1 MNEHTAGGAP
11 GAGSAPSEEEL
22 RAQLEAE
29 LKRLRV
35 EDVVLQAAV
44 SLLNLGARRAGLA
57 GGEDEVDL
65 GQVEAAIDGVQALLP
80 VMEKRG
86 AARDVRPLRDAL
98 AQLQLAYARHR
109 EAGAPAGAGTG
120 EPGPDAERAAPSG
133 EPGKGPAAGD
143 QDSPTGPGPAQRS
156 GRLWVPGR

>member
-1 MNEHTAGGAP
+1 MTEHGAP
-11 GAGSAPSEEEL
+11 GAGPEPSEEEL

-35 EDVVLQAAV
+35 EDVVLQSAV

-80 VMEKRG
+80 VMENRG

-98 AQLQLAYARHR
+98 AQLQLAYTRQR
-109 EAGAPAGAGTG
+109 EAGAPAGAGTP
-120 EPGPDAERAAPSG
+120 EPGPDAEQAAPSG
-133 EPGKGPAAGD
+133 EPGKEPAAGD